1 MNRQHI
7 DLVRSSFALVQ
18 PIAPT
23 AAAMFY
29 DNLFA
34 ADPALRPLF
43 HHGRMGQQGER
54 LMTAIGGAL
63 RLLERPAELGSMLRM
78 LGARHTGYGV
88 REEHYDTVGGA
99 LLLTLA
105 QGLGPA
111 FTPETQAAWTALFGV
126 IKSTMLE
133 GAREAAPVV

>member
-7 DLVRSSFALVQ
+7 DLVRNSFALVQ
-18 PIAPT
+18 PIAPA

-43 HHGRMGQQGER
+43 KSGRMGEQGER
-54 LMTAIGGAL
+54 LMTAIGAAL
-63 RLLERPAELGSMLRM
+63 RLLERPTELASMLHM
-78 LGARHTGYGV
+78 LGARHAGYGV

-99 LLLTLA
+99 LLQTLA
-105 QGLGPA
+105 QGLGEA
-111 FTPETQAAWTALFGV
+111 FTPETRAAWTALFGV

-133 GAREAAPVV
+133 GARAAAPAA